1 MTKQQPRRQARLTI
15 VDDLAFLPTV
25 QTFIESTALA
35 FGLGQT
41 EALALTLAGEEIFNY
56 LCTHV
61 KPGAEVEISGYEG
74 GYYAA
79 LNFIL
84 PIRNLAMRSFNLTAT
99 INIDD
104 ENSLDEMGLL
114 LASRMVDQLQINQN
128 NNGRLQLLLRK
139 EKSYPKT
146 AITDRAPFT
155 PPTDNFSTVTPD
167 AEELKFFISESH
179 HYTSPELLPLEFYY
193 PGKIVDMVKAGDY
206 RAAIVRDSAG
216 RIGGGI
222 IWYWSSTKMVECY
235 GPFILADDTTP
246 SISPE
251 LHQTMAEALLEHCL
265 NAIARSP
272 AVGLLNRSPNPN
284 LPQHHF
290 ETLGTVL
297 EYHNTTPPTETPALF
312 RQMQEDP
319 GAIAWIDPDFE
330 PFLRSEYQRLTLPR
344 KIRLTSDS
352 GETRAEFSVL
362 ATEFDR
368 ARQKVTLRPLW
379 AGNDMVKNIAD
390 HLTLFTREGLAN
402 IFFIIDLGQSWQ
414 ATFTPALRENGFSPR
429 LLLPHGGKGDLLILQ
444 KTEPQ
449 KTESVS

>member
-1 MTKQQPRRQARLTI
+1 MINQPQRQARLTI
-15 VDDLAFLPTV
+15 KDDLAFLPTV
-25 QTFIESTALA
+25 QTFVEKTALA

-56 LCTHV
+56 LCTQV
-61 KPGAEVEISGYEG
+61 KPEAEIEISCYNG

-79 LNFIL
+79 LEFIL
-84 PIRNLAMRSFNLTAT
+84 PIRNLAMRTFNLTAT

-114 LASRMVDQLQINQN
+114 LASRMVDHLQIGQN
-128 NNGRLQLLLRK
+128 DNGRLQLLLRK

-146 AITDRAPFT
+146 TATNRAPSKPAT
-155 PPTDNFSTVTPD
+155 KNFSIITPE

-179 HYTSPELLPLEFYY
+179 HYTSPELLPQEFSY

-206 RAAIVRDSAG
+206 QAAIVRDSTG

-251 LHQTMAEALLEHCL
+251 LRQTMAEALLEYCL

-272 AVGLLNRSPNPN
+272 AVGLLNRSPSPD

-297 EYHNTTPPTETPALF
+297 EYHNTSLPTERPSLF

-319 GAIAWIDPDFE
+319 GAVTWTDPNFE

-344 KIRLTSDS
+344 EIRLTSDS
-352 GETRAEFSVL
+352 GENRADFSVL
-362 ATEFDR
+362 ASEFDR
-368 ARQKVTLRPLW
+368 ARHKVTLRPLW
-379 AGNDMVKNIAD
+379 AGNDMEKNIAD
-390 HLTLFTREGLAN
+390 HLTLFTREGLDN

-414 ATFTPALRENGFSPR
+414 AAFGPALRENSFTPR

-444 KTEPQ
+444 KTEPK